1 MGTYLVVLISCDSN
15 KISLGEN
22 ICPES
27 AVRELQNIVGSH
39 NMEPGLVFM
48 HWIQDGLIR
57 RRGWEVLVLVTTI
70 IRFK

>member
-48 HWIQDGLIR
+48 H
-57 RRGWEVLVLVTTI
+57 
-70 IRFK
+70 